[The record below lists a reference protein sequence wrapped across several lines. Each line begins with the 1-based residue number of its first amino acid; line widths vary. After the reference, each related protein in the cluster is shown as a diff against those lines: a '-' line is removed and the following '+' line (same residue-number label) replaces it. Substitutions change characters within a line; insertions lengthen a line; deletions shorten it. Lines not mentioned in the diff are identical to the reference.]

1 MLHAVPH
8 LTRGGDEGGTPRP
21 SDVILLENCEVEF
34 EESTPVGAGGGA
46 AVGNLLFQESYVK
59 LGQRVKAKQV
69 LGQMADGELRA
80 EYATNKLRAESDIG
94 IRLNEAEW
102 KEAILKLKRVERLG
116 QRDQRFVSAEED
128 IRLQVDAEVA
138 KIRLEM
144 AKQDRLLSKLRVE
157 ELEAQLSARKIIAPH
172 DGVVVEFYKK
182 PGQPVI
188 SSDPVLH
195 LVNLDLLRIIGHPNV
210 DDYSRVVVG
219 QKVVIR
225 PDLDSL
231 VGAPNE
237 PTWALEGVV
246 AFIDR
251 RIDPKTRTG
260 VIHAIVKNENQ
271 ILPAGI
277 EVRMEVFAGQVKSA
291 MTRKPSAMTPSAI
304 VTSSPNSATSPP
316 RALAN
321 EALSSS
327 GSARVTTPS
336 NR

>member
-1 MLHAVPH
+1 MSRRFALILTLLIAIESVPRS
-8 LTRGGDEGGTPRP
+8 TRGWDEVGTPRLG
-21 SDVILLENCEVEF
+21 DVILLENCEVEF

-69 LGQMADGELRA
+69 LGQMADGELKA
-80 EYATNKLRAESDIG
+80 EYATNKVRADSDIA
-94 IRLNEAEW
+94 IRLNEAEV

-128 IRLQVDAEVA
+128 VRLQVDAEVA

-144 AKQDRLLSKLRVE
+144 AKHDRVVSKLRVQ
-157 ELEAQLSARKIIAPH
+157 ELEAQLNARRIIAPH

-210 DDYSRVVVG
+210 DVYGRVAVG

-225 PDLDSL
+225 PELDSL
-231 VGAPNE
+231 VGAANDPC
-237 PTWALEGVV
+237 WALEGVV
-246 AFIDR
+246 SFIDR
-251 RIDPKTRTG
+251 RIDPKSRTG

-271 ILPAGI
+271 MLPAGI

-291 MTRKPSAMTPSAI
+291 INTKSGGMSPSTLVS
-304 VTSSPNSATSPP
+304 SSPNSPTSPP
-316 RALAN
+316 RALA
-321 EALSSS
+321 
-327 GSARVTTPS
+327 R
-336 NR
+336 